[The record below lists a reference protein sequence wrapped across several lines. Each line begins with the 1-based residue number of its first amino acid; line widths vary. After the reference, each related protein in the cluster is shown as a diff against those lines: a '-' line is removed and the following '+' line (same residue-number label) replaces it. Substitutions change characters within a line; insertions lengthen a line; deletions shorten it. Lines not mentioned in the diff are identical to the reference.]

1 MSDTTDLAAWMEKA
15 IAVVADDV
23 GRARALVS
31 DAAGQLFSSFDSLRG
46 HLATER
52 QSYEAAVDAITG
64 MGGDQGL
71 AGAMREIL
79 RRFVDDIDN
88 IGKSSARILSE
99 VSALRGNAAEVAGRG
114 QNIEKI
120 ARATRLISFNA
131 TIEAERVGADG
142 AVFRVVADEIKRL
155 AEETGSLSKAIRT
168 AIEGQDLSLTATSD
182 AAAAL
187 ASYDLATAVAGH
199 KELGATIEH
208 LEQVSASSKRSL
220 ERIQVDVDAAIRA
233 LQFEDMLTQLLDS
246 VRGKLDAIRGVCGQ
260 IAGGQDGAA
269 LRAALAATDAQIH
282 RNAVTQRDVA
292 SGGIELF

>member
-1 MSDTTDLAAWMEKA
+1 MSDATDLAAWMDKA

-23 GRARALVS
+23 GRARSLVS
-31 DAAGQLFSSFDSLRG
+31 DAVGQLFTSFESLRG

-79 RRFVDDIDN
+79 RRFVADIDH
-88 IGKSSARILSE
+88 IGKSSTRILDE
-99 VSALRGNAAEVAGRG
+99 VLALRRTAAEVAGRG
-114 QNIEKI
+114 LSIEKI

-131 TIEAERVGADG
+131 TIEGARVGAEG

-155 AEETGSLSKAIRT
+155 AEETGGLSKAIRE
-168 AIEGQDLSLTATSD
+168 AIEGQDRSLDATSE

-199 KELGATIEH
+199 QELGATVEH
-208 LEQVSASSKRSL
+208 LEQVSASSKQAL
-220 ERIQVDVDAAIRA
+220 ERIQTDVDAAIRA
-233 LQFEDMLTQLLDS
+233 LQFEDMTTQLLDS
-246 VRGKLDAIRGVCGQ
+246 VRRKLDA
-260 IAGGQDGAA
+260 
-269 LRAALAATDAQIH
+269 LRAVCAQVADGEGGETLRATLAATDPAIQ
-282 RNAVTQRDVA
+282 RNAVTQRDVT
-292 SGGIELF
+292 SGSVELF